1 MQKDDISKNT
11 GSTNDKSFYLNWKSR
26 VLLFSISGSVTAASF
41 IARVFIE
48 LYAVTIGA
56 SATSLSFIT
65 STRNLF
71 QQAFQST
78 FGRISDVIGRKKMII
93 IGMIGSGV
101 SLAFF
106 PLIQNGWILV
116 VAVTIFS
123 IGFACYTPAFTALL
137 GDLTKRE
144 NRASLISL
152 VTLVGAF
159 TSLISLLVVS
169 QLSKKGGSTRMEYL
183 IILEITAGLF
193 ILAGLI
199 SILLT
204 DPPTEKLERKSV
216 LSFAPLRNNKNFR
229 NFVIISSSMAFF
241 MSCGWPIFPFVRGYY
256 ASTQENAYI
265 WASFS
270 IFQILTL
277 LVTKPII
284 DRISRK
290 LLVFLGRVVMFYI
303 PLNLV
308 ITILWVPYWWHM
320 AIGAAISGIGNGF
333 FWVGQNSYVLDS
345 APEKEKGTYTGLY
358 YLFLGLTT
366 FMGSLL
372 AGVLADVAIAKMGKW
387 SAIVLFLCIITS
399 GRFLASLG
407 FLFIKEPEKTILT

>member
-1 MQKDDISKNT
+1 LPKDDNSQYND
-11 GSTNDKSFYLNWKSR
+11 STNDTSSFLNWKSR
-26 VLLFSISGSVTAASF
+26 LQLFSISGSVTAASF
-41 IARVFIE
+41 IARVFID

-56 SATSLSFIT
+56 SATALSLIT
-65 STRNLF
+65 SVRNLF
-71 QQAFQST
+71 QQVFQST
-78 FGRISDVIGRKKMII
+78 FGRISDIIGRKKMII
-93 IGMIGSGV
+93 IGMLGSGV

-106 PLIQNGWILV
+106 PFIQNSWILV
-116 VAVTIFS
+116 VAVTVFS

-159 TSLISLLVVS
+159 ASLISLLVVS
-169 QLSKKGGSTRMEYL
+169 QLSKKGESTRMEYL

-204 DPPTEKLERKSV
+204 DPPTEKLKQKSV
-216 LSFAPLRNNKNFR
+216 LSFAPLRKNKNFR
-229 NFVIISSSMAFF
+229 NFVIVSSSMAFF

-265 WASFS
+265 WVSFCF
-270 IFQILTL
+270 FQILIL
-277 LVTKPII
+277 LLTKPVI
-284 DRISRK
+284 DRMSRK

-358 YLFLGLTT
+358 NLFLGLAT

-387 SAIVLFLCIITS
+387 SAIVLFLCIVSS

-407 FLFIKEPEKTILT
+407 FLFVKEPEKTILA

>member
-116 VAVTIFS
+116 VAVIFS

-270 IFQILTL
+270 IFQVLTL
-277 LVTKPII
+277 LFTKPII

-290 LLVFLGRVVMFYI
+290 LLVFLGRVVMFY
-303 PLNLV
+303 
-308 ITILWVPYWWHM
+308 
-320 AIGAAISGIGNGF
+320 
-333 FWVGQNSYVLDS
+333 
-345 APEKEKGTYTGLY
+345 
-358 YLFLGLTT
+358 
-366 FMGSLL
+366 
-372 AGVLADVAIAKMGKW
+372 
-387 SAIVLFLCIITS
+387 TS
-399 GRFLASLG
+399 WK
-407 FLFIKEPEKTILT
+407 FIWFRSSS

>member
-1 MQKDDISKNT
+1 MQ
-11 GSTNDKSFYLNWKSR
+11 
-26 VLLFSISGSVTAASF
+26 LFSISGSVTAASF
-41 IARVFIE
+41 IARVFID

-56 SATSLSFIT
+56 SATALSLIT
-65 STRNLF
+65 SVRNLF
-71 QQAFQST
+71 QQVFQST
-78 FGRISDVIGRKKMII
+78 FGRISDTIGRKKMII
-93 IGMIGSGV
+93 IGMLGSGV

-116 VAVTIFS
+116 VAVTVFS

-169 QLSKKGGSTRMEYL
+169 QLSKKGESTRMEYL

-204 DPPTEKLERKSV
+204 DPPTEKLKKKSV
-216 LSFAPLRNNKNFR
+216 LSFAPLRKNKNFR
-229 NFVIISSSMAFF
+229 NFVIVSSFMAFF

-256 ASTQENAYI
+256 ATTQENAYI
-265 WASFS
+265 WASFCF
-270 IFQILTL
+270 FQILIL
-277 LVTKPII
+277 LLTKPVI
-284 DRISRK
+284 DRMSRK
-290 LLVFLGRVVMFYI
+290 LLVFLGRVVMFYV
-303 PLNLV
+303 PLNLI

-358 YLFLGLTT
+358 NLFLGLAT

-387 SAIVLFLCIITS
+387 SAIVLFLCIVSS

-407 FLFIKEPEKTILT
+407 FLFVKEPEKTILT